1 MGNNRINMDYIFY
14 NYKQER
20 VAYKGKY
27 HYLSSDSNI
36 YITVKAASI
45 DSEETFDSI
54 LKTDFPIITVPY
66 ASKNATTYRE
76 YSEQVSYIIQLEKQR
91 SYKKDDFSILD
102 LHVNRKHHL
111 QPHEAE
117 AFYESSMSLVINGH
131 EWDEYEDGIKPNHA
145 TYFEAPGYVFRELL
159 PPGKIIDIVPAEYRL
174 DYPLLHDENRWC
186 SSTYISKECVDK
198 AILYKRFK
206 DPATIGT
213 KEAYSAYT
221 GKVET
226 VELDF
231 HNIDE
236 EVLQVFI
243 DHGVIR
249 ALDKPLDETEVA
261 QQLTRAKEEAI
272 RSQKEYQ
279 EWLINHN
286 PNRRG

>member
-1 MGNNRINMDYIFY
+1 MFR
-14 NYKQER
+14 
-20 VAYKGKY
+20 
-27 HYLSSDSNI
+27 
-36 YITVKAASI
+36 
-45 DSEETFDSI
+45 
-54 LKTDFPIITVPY
+54 
-66 ASKNATTYRE
+66 
-76 YSEQVSYIIQLEKQR
+76 
-91 SYKKDDFSILD
+91 
-102 LHVNRKHHL
+102 
-111 QPHEAE
+111 
-117 AFYESSMSLVINGH
+117 
-131 EWDEYEDGIKPNHA
+131 
-145 TYFEAPGYVFRELL
+145 APGYVYREEI
-159 PPGKIIDIVPAEYRL
+159 GHGGIIDIVPAEYRL
-174 DYPLLHDENRWC
+174 DYPLLYDENRRC
-186 SSTYISKECVDK
+186 SYTYISKECIDK

-243 DHGVIR
+243 DHGVIC

-272 RSQKEYQ
+272 RSQKAYQ

-286 PNRRG
+286 PNSRG